1 MKLPMKPIVMLVMAA
16 LGAIFAYQTYWLMGL
31 YGTLEEKISSDVQE
45 AVRLSDY
52 EEMMHRIKLLRQRD
66 DVQHGQMDVT
76 VDIDTHTHKAQVS
89 TQARTEQTQQAA
101 LRTNISDQNLTTMLR
116 DSKNM
121 MQFGLY
127 MQQGIHSAL
136 DDMQE
141 VSPTYFDSL
150 LTRRLDSLGLDAT
163 HRTLFLHHY
172 TLIKDKPQNF
182 TDTVADLGAKQAAF
196 ADTVRLEL
204 SLSSSTAY
212 EVLLPSYTHTILRQM
227 TGILVAS
234 LLTLVVLA
242 AAFGYLIRTLEKMR
256 TLDEMKTDFTN
267 NMTHELKTPI
277 AVAYAAND
285 ALLNFDAADDPER
298 RHRYLD
304 ISRQQLQRLA
314 GLVEQILS
322 MSMEQRKA
330 MRLSLEDV
338 PLRPLAEAVAE
349 EHRLKADKPADIT
362 VDVPGGLTVRADRT
376 HLANMVS
383 NLVDN
388 AVKYL
393 PGRAEVRI
401 AATRTPQGAVVV
413 SVADHGM
420 GIPPDKQRYVF
431 DRFYR
436 VPHGNLH
443 EVKGYGLGLYYVKSM
458 MEKMGGEVALDSRPG
473 QGTTFK
479 LTFYG

>member
-1 MKLPMKPIVMLVMAA
+1 MSCQFDDHEVCTLLQPNHPAA
-16 LGAIFAYQTYWLMGL
+16 
-31 YGTLEEKISSDVQE
+31 
-45 AVRLSDY
+45 
-52 EEMMHRIKLLRQRD
+52 D
-66 DVQHGQMDVT
+66 D
-76 VDIDTHTHKAQVS
+76 
-89 TQARTEQTQQAA
+89 
-101 LRTNISDQNLTTMLR
+101 
-116 DSKNM
+116 
-121 MQFGLY
+121 
-127 MQQGIHSAL
+127 
-136 DDMQE
+136 
-141 VSPTYFDSL
+141 
-150 LTRRLDSLGLDAT
+150 
-163 HRTLFLHHY
+163 
-172 TLIKDKPQNF
+172 
-182 TDTVADLGAKQAAF
+182 
-196 ADTVRLEL
+196 
-204 SLSSSTAY
+204 
-212 EVLLPSYTHTILRQM
+212 
-227 TGILVAS
+227 GILMAS

-242 AAFGYLIRTLEKMR
+242 AAFVYLIRTLEKMR

-322 MSMEQRKA
+322 MSMERRKA

-388 AVKYL
+388 AVKYS

-401 AATRTPQGAVVV
+401 AATRTPQGDVVV

>member
-1 MKLPMKPIVMLVMAA
+1 LP
-16 LGAIFAYQTYWLMGL
+16 TL
-31 YGTLEEKISSDVQE
+31 YGWSEPVQF
-45 AVRLSDY
+45 
-52 EEMMHRIKLLRQRD
+52 D
-66 DVQHGQMDVT
+66 D
-76 VDIDTHTHKAQVS
+76 
-89 TQARTEQTQQAA
+89 
-101 LRTNISDQNLTTMLR
+101 L
-116 DSKNM
+116 
-121 MQFGLY
+121 
-127 MQQGIHSAL
+127 
-136 DDMQE
+136 
-141 VSPTYFDSL
+141 
-150 LTRRLDSLGLDAT
+150 
-163 HRTLFLHHY
+163 
-172 TLIKDKPQNF
+172 
-182 TDTVADLGAKQAAF
+182 
-196 ADTVRLEL
+196 
-204 SLSSSTAY
+204 
-212 EVLLPSYTHTILRQM
+212 EVLLPSYTHTILQQM
-227 TGILVAS
+227 TGILMAS

-322 MSMEQRKA
+322 MSMERRKA

-388 AVKYL
+388 AVKYS

-401 AATRTPQGAVVV
+401 AATRTPQGDVVV

-420 GIPPDKQRYVF
+420 GIPPDKQRHVF

-443 EVKGYGLGLYYVKSM
+443 E
-458 MEKMGGEVALDSRPG
+458 
-473 QGTTFK
+473 
-479 LTFYG
+479 